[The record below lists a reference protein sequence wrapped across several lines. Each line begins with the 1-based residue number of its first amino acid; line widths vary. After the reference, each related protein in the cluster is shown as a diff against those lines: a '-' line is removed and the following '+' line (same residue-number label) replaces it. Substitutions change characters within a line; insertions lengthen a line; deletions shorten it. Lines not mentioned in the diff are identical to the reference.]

1 MGQNISKIIEEF
13 NRAFELLLKFDEI
26 IELMMKL
33 LVNGNYLN
41 YGSATSQKGV
51 TLDAIEKAN
60 DLKTIDNKKTLLI
73 YLIENYEDPIIIKDD
88 HIS

>member
-1 MGQNISKIIEEF
+1 MT
-13 NRAFELLLKFDEI
+13 
-26 IELMMKL
+26 KL

-60 DLKTIDNKKTLLI
+60 DLKTVDNKKTLLI
-73 YLIENYEDPIIIKDD
+73 YLIEKYLATSNFNQNCNNP
-88 HIS
+88 S